1 MTPSA
6 RRVVTQPSQNRAVVT
21 YMFAD
26 ESPAF
31 SLSFAPVPGCDKAWN
46 GSLEEA
52 YLAAGAR
59 GRHTRH
65 ERGKRGG
72 KPSILHFFKTLGAM
86 VKDSPIE
93 QENAV
98 FHPYPSVS

>member
-31 SLSFAPVPGCDKAWN
+31 SLSSAPVPGCDKAWE
-46 GSLEEA
+46 LEP
-52 YLAAGAR
+52 GGGIFS
-59 GRHTRH
+59 GRSMRKTHTLDT
-65 ERGKRGG
+65 KGG
-72 KPSILHFFKTLGAM
+72 KGGESPPSFTFFKTLGTM
-86 VKDSPIE
+86 VKDSPNR
-93 QENAV
+93 QNENPV
-98 FHPYPSVS
+98 P